1 MSDPEEVHN
10 LLYQRGMEIEVY
22 FTLGFDQLSVC
33 PMDRSVLAIH
43 ICGNVA
49 IFPSFWFSGLGAP
62 SW

>member
-43 ICGNVA
+43 ICGNVQ
-49 IFPSFWFSGLGAP
+49 FFLHFGFQG
-62 SW
+62 